1 MGGDETVDR
10 MNGRGETNLRRGLRH
25 AAGIRPEGGARA
37 FVDTAPLDKQGRAKL
52 GHLNAERSLKTS

>member
-1 MGGDETVDR
+1 
-10 MNGRGETNLRRGLRH
+10 MNSRGETNLRRGLRH